1 MGSAQDQKKRKKTKA
16 PPLELTLV
24 MMLPLLLSLL
34 LSRLCLLL
42 CPTTSSSRAPPFNA
56 NGMSKNMSNEMTVM
70 SKLKALESSWE
81 FSALHAELDVIC
93 LPEDNDD
100 VLWCASCGDRC
111 GCSWR

>member
-1 MGSAQDQKKRKKTKA
+1 M
-16 PPLELTLV
+16 
-24 MMLPLLLSLL
+24 
-34 LSRLCLLL
+34 
-42 CPTTSSSRAPPFNA
+42 TSSSRVPPLNA

-100 VLWCASCGDRC
+100 VVWVQLEMSVELGFGLDFGFAAGSAARQTTSSILAGLRP
-111 GCSWR
+111 